1 MLDLMNKITIPLA
14 GLMLGLAAAGNL
26 VSYHGA
32 IFKILCG
39 IIAFSLLLLLTMKII
54 TNHKHIQ
61 EDLHNPAVSGVAST
75 FPMSIVVLSAYINSF
90 LPNMAYAMWII
101 GIIMQ
106 FALIIYFTRKFVFN
120 FDIKN
125 VFPSYFIV
133 YVGVAVGSVVAPVFN
148 AINVGKVLFW
158 FSFISYLILLPL
170 ISYRVLKIRPIP
182 EPVVPTLTIFAAPA
196 SLLLVGYLNS
206 FKSINMTILG
216 ILVFLSLF
224 MLFSVLL
231 YMPEMVKLKF
241 YPSYSAFTFPLVIS
255 AIALQSSNN
264 LLIKIK
270 MGIPL
275 LQYVSYFLELLAVI
289 FVIYVLIHYAHFL
302 FIKN

>member
-1 MLDLMNKITIPLA
+1 
-14 GLMLGLAAAGNL
+14 
-26 VSYHGA
+26 
-32 IFKILCG
+32 
-39 IIAFSLLLLLTMKII
+39 MKII

-182 EPVVPTLTIFAAPA
+182 EPALPTLTIFAAPA

-206 FKSINMTILG
+206 FKPINMTILG

-264 LLIKIK
+264 LLIKMK

-302 FIKN
+302 FIQN

>member
-1 MLDLMNKITIPLA
+1 MNKITIPLA